1 MSYKQKDKTT
11 EQNLKFW
18 NNKLNE
24 IGTYSNPEE
33 PEKEI
38 QFSKATGFF
47 SLNLNF
53 SRSEAVNYCER
64 MINNIKNFDKK

>member
-1 MSYKQKDKTT
+1 MNYKQKDKT

-18 NNKLNE
+18 NDKLDK

-38 QFSKATGFF
+38 QFYKATGFF
-47 SLNLNF
+47 SLNPNL
-53 SRSEAVNYCER
+53 SRSEAIIYCEK
-64 MINNIKNFDKK
+64 MINNIKNFDKL